1 MDHDYRGQPIICKTS
16 DIEGRPTRRP
26 RKPAGETREEIL
38 NTAERLF
45 RTHGFASV
53 TIADIAAEL
62 SMSPANVFKHF
73 RSKTSLVDAIAARAI
88 EETVASLRG
97 LSQHD
102 PAPERLCALAHHLM
116 HKHVTGRM
124 DAPFV
129 FEMILFTIT
138 EELDCGERFR
148 KMVVEMITDIIE
160 AGIREGVYH
169 VADVPRFA
177 NATFD
182 ALACVI
188 HPVMTGM
195 EKADIMATRCR
206 EVVGLI
212 DAALRSPLAK

>member
-1 MDHDYRGQPIICKTS
+1 MDNDYRGQPIIRNAAEIKV
-16 DIEGRPTRRP
+16 RPPRRP

-38 NTAERLF
+38 NTAEQLF

-53 TIADIAAEL
+53 TIADIAADL

-88 EETVASLRG
+88 EETVTSLRG
-97 LSQHD
+97 LPQND

-116 HKHVTGRM
+116 QKHINGRM

-148 KMVVEMITDIIE
+148 KMVVEMIEDIIE
-160 AGIREGVYH
+160 SGVREGVYH
-169 VADVPRFA
+169 VTDVPRFA

-182 ALACVI
+182 ALTCVI
-188 HPVMTGM
+188 HPVMTGF
-195 EKADIMATRCR
+195 EKADIMATRCKD
-206 EVVGLI
+206 VVALI
-212 DAALRSPLAK
+212 DAALRLPLVK